1 MNKYELKSLLE
12 NIYSALTEADSPQ
25 SSPMEM
31 EDGLLRIRFNYPETQ
46 EHDPHPEPPSKPTPQ
61 WHWEWDGTNL
71 RYWLLPYT
79 PSRARQE

>member
-1 MNKYELKSLLE
+1 MNKQELKSLLE
-12 NIYSALTEADSPQ
+12 NIYTALTEADVPQ
-25 SSPMEM
+25 SSPIAMEV
-31 EDGLLRIRFNYPETQ
+31 GLRFGVD
-46 EHDPHPEPPSKPTPQ
+46 DPHPEPPSKPTPQ